1 MTDSTQF
8 DLPSSLSVD
17 LHNDI
22 AVLSLSRPE
31 KRNAID
37 FPMIRGLDRF
47 FSELPDSIRAVVI
60 HGKGDHF
67 SAGLDLSSISD
78 IDSSAVLF
86 GSQAWH
92 RVFDRIEHG
101 NVPVIAVPLSAA
113 DSNWQRQRTSELPSA
128 GLSTLCRRAVAVSSS
143 AAALRCGYHSSS
155 ASPEWWT

>member
-1 MTDSTQF
+1 MTHNTQF

-37 FPMIRGLDRF
+37 FAMIRGLDRF

-92 RVFDRIEHG
+92 PVFDGRLLRCCT
-101 NVPVIAVPLSAA
+101 VPLWVA
-113 DSNWQRQRTSELPSA
+113 DWNWQRQRTSELPSA
-128 GLSTLCRRAVAVSSS
+128 GLSTLCRRALAVSSS